1 MKETVDSAQF
11 DRASRARWLH
21 DASTSIAGHGGGW
34 TAYVLRDDPFGLYV
48 RESDPLPDPELMH
61 ALGLGTPKAVLQ
73 FDR

>member
-1 MKETVDSAQF
+1 MVPN
-11 DRASRARWLH
+11 
-21 DASTSIAGHGGGW
+21 STAPHVPAGCTMLRSIAGHGWGW

-61 ALGLGTPKAVLQ
+61 ALGLNATGLGTPKAAPQ